1 MVLKANRISVRE
13 VLTPLADVEESTM
26 REVVRA
32 PVKAMLEVGA
42 PLTTMMVT
50 ETMIMTVIVAEV
62 GRVPVAVR
70 TAVLR
75 QKMKMMDEM
84 HVDTASVRAPSMVTL
99 HSRHSGRSFRTVT
112 YNRWKS
118 DDQLAFLKASLVGD
132 AAQLL

>member
-1 MVLKANRISVRE
+1 M
-13 VLTPLADVEESTM
+13 ADVEESTM

-42 PLTTMMVT
+42 PLTTTMMVT

-84 HVDTASVRAPSMVTL
+84 HVDTASVRAPLMVTL
-99 HSRHSGRSFRTVT
+99 RSRHSERCFRTVSPT
-112 YNRWKS
+112 TGGNPMTSWRS
-118 DDQLAFLKASLVGD
+118 CRHP
-132 AAQLL
+132 